1 MMMSNSPSTLNYADA
16 GLPFPAKVSPS
27 DVEIGIVT
35 PSGSS
40 VSSHAAEIRLTI
52 LDILPEEDVIVSN
65 ILPYL
70 PLQVCVCV
78 CMFLFVCFNV
88 SEF

>member
-1 MMMSNSPSTLNYADA
+1 MLSMDTPDA
-16 GLPFPAKVSPS
+16 VGLPFPAKVSPS

-40 VSSHAAEIRLTI
+40 VSSHADGRLTI
-52 LDILPEEDVIVSN
+52 LDILPVEDVIVGN

-70 PLQVCVCV
+70 PLQVRVA
-78 CMFLFVCFNV
+78 
-88 SEF
+88 E